1 MIQIVL
7 PVKTTSKIQ
16 LCIEG
21 VDRRLKMAGK
31 FLLEEKVAET
41 KTSCSMLTLSYN
53 FFVHTWETCQ
63 IETFNLNAQNQG
75 KNITL
80 HCNLQTSTK
89 RH

>member
-1 MIQIVL
+1 M
-7 PVKTTSKIQ
+7 
-16 LCIEG
+16 LCHS
-21 VDRRLKMAGK
+21 LK
-31 FLLEEKVAET
+31 FFWYSNEPDVEKVAET
-41 KTSCSMLTLSYN
+41 ETSCSMLTLSYN